1 MLKRWYHHIYDV
13 HYHVVFP
20 VKYRKVLLKEAVCI
34 TLWETLRGIEERYD
48 IEFEQI
54 GLDGDHIHILC
65 SFPPTKTIGEI
76 VGMIKSITAKEIF
89 QIHPEIKKELWW
101 WEFWT
106 DGYYVATVWQRW
118 DFKVIEKYIQKQW
131 KKKEDIKL
139 RLF

>member
-1 MLKRWYHHIYDV
+1 MLNRWYHHIYDV

-54 GLDGDHIHILC
+54 GLDGDHINILC

-101 WEFWT
+101 W
-106 DGYYVATVWQRW
+106 
-118 DFKVIEKYIQKQW
+118 
-131 KKKEDIKL
+131 
-139 RLF
+139 